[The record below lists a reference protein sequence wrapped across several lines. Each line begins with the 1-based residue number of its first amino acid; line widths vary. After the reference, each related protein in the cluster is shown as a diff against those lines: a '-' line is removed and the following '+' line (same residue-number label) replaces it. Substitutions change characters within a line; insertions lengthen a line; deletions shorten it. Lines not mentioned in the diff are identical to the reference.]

1 MPLRLRSVLGLCLTS
16 ALAAFA
22 QSPSAPHWISTWTAA
37 PDSPGPALKAQTL
50 RHVVRVSAGGEAVR
64 VRLSNRFG
72 TGPVTFGPVH
82 VARHGAGSEILPGSD
97 RALTF
102 EGRPTVTIPK
112 GGSALSDSA
121 ELDVAPLQELAV
133 SFHLPAGA
141 AVSTVHSVGMQTVYF
156 AGPGDATGAKAF
168 PAGETDDSRYFLTD
182 VEVRTARPTPVWV
195 AVGDSVTD
203 GVGSRLDGNGR
214 WPDALADRLQGAIAV
229 VNAGIAGNRIL
240 RDGVDPFL
248 GPSSLARFEADV
260 LSKPG
265 VRGVLLLQGINDITA
280 NTVLPAPEE
289 HVTSDQIIAGLQTL
303 IARAHDR
310 GLKIWGA
317 TLLPRGGAQG
327 SRPHTPQAEVLRLA
341 VNAWI
346 RSSHAFDGVL
356 EFEQALRD
364 PAHPDRLLPA
374 YDSGDHTHPNDAG
387 FKVMAA
393 LVDLR
398 ELK

>member
-1 MPLRLRSVLGLCLTS
+1 MPLRVRSVLGLCMTS

-22 QSPSAPHWISTWTAA
+22 QAPAAPHWISTWTAA
-37 PDSPGPALKAQTL
+37 PDSPGPALTPQTL
-50 RHVVRVSAGGEAVR
+50 RQGVRVSAGGTQVR
-64 VRLSNRFG
+64 VRLSNLFG

-82 VARHGAGSEILPGSD
+82 VARQGAGSGILPGTD

-102 EGRPTVTIPK
+102 QGQATVTIPT
-112 GGSALSDSA
+112 GESALSDPA
-121 ELDVAPLQELAV
+121 DLDVAPLQALAV
-133 SFHLPAGA
+133 SFHLPSGA
-141 AVSTVHSVGMQTVYF
+141 AASTVHSVGMQTVHF
-156 AGPGDATGAKAF
+156 AGPGDATAAASF
-168 PAGETDDSRYFLTD
+168 PARETDDSRYFLTD
-182 VEVRTARPTPVWV
+182 VEVRTSRAPAVWV
-195 AVGDSVTD
+195 AVGDSITD

-214 WPDALADRLQGAIAV
+214 WPDALADRLQGSVAV

-248 GPSSLARFEADV
+248 GPSTLARFERDV

-280 NTVLPAPEE
+280 TTVLKAPEE
-289 HVTSDQIIAGLQTL
+289 HATAEQIIAGLRTL
-303 IARAHDR
+303 IARARAR
-310 GLKIWGA
+310 GLKIWGG

-327 SRPHTPQAEVLRLA
+327 SRPHTPEAEAKRQA

-346 RSSHAFDGVL
+346 RTSRAFDRVL
-356 EFEQALRD
+356 EFELAVRD

-387 FKVMAA
+387 YRAMAA
-393 LVDLR
+393 VVDLR